1 MRPVRLAT
9 PFVVAPPCGARI
21 RTRLRPTPADE
32 QVLWAVGRHLGR
44 LAGWDLAARCRG
56 ETDRAGRKRALTV
69 SSSSRWAGAV
79 TRTSNDQWERAFK
92 NLLDERAG
100 LHRAT
105 RAVHAR
111 LAAPAGKRDGRVRGY
126 ATQAER
132 FAKQRRLQHL
142 NARLAVI
149 DRRLSERRLSVCR
162 GGRRLAKLRHRLGDA
177 KLTESEWRAR
187 WRAERLFLT
196 ADGEAEMAWG
206 NQTIRVHP
214 DEQVKSHFVV

>member
-1 MRPVRLAT
+1 MFVYAPDVCLKQPRVFDEPIPERQGDQRMRPVRLAT

-92 NLLDERAG
+92 NL
-100 LHRAT
+100 
-105 RAVHAR
+105 
-111 LAAPAGKRDGRVRGY
+111 
-126 ATQAER
+126 
-132 FAKQRRLQHL
+132 
-142 NARLAVI
+142 
-149 DRRLSERRLSVCR
+149 
-162 GGRRLAKLRHRLGDA
+162 
-177 KLTESEWRAR
+177 
-187 WRAERLFLT
+187 
-196 ADGEAEMAWG
+196 
-206 NQTIRVHP
+206 
-214 DEQVKSHFVV
+214 